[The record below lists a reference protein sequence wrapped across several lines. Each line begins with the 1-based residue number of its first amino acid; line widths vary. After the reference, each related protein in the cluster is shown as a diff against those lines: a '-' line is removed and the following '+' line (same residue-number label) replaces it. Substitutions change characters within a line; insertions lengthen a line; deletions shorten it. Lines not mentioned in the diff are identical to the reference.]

1 MIRLLFVAA
10 LIFVSGCVHLDEY
23 IQINGDGSAKIV
35 LKYSMPLET
44 MTLLKDSEVVLQDL
58 NKQKDS
64 SEMPRIFDEDKM
76 REHFKKF
83 KGLDVISVR
92 INRDDGRINA
102 YLNLYIEDL
111 QASLREGLIPYT
123 SLEKEEKN
131 YVFSALYPFNI
142 KRLKKNDQMLDAVKD
157 LQISFKVKTPSL
169 IRETNAHKN
178 IANFAEWNY
187 SKEGKSLAE
196 CDGRFVVKF
205 DASKLTFLD
214 PKEEK

>member
-1 MIRLLFVAA
+1 MIRFLIVAA

-64 SEMPRIFDEDKM
+64 SEMPRIFDEDKL
-76 REHFKKF
+76 RKHFKKF
-83 KGLDVISVR
+83 KGLDVISLR

-102 YLNLYIEDL
+102 YLNLYIDDF
-111 QASLREGLIPYT
+111 QASLRQGLIPYT
-123 SLEKEEKN
+123 SLEKEDKD

-142 KRLKKNDQMLDAVKD
+142 KGLKKDEQMLEVVRE
-157 LQISFKVKTPSL
+157 LEISFKVKTPSL
-169 IRETNAHKN
+169 ISETNAHKN
-178 IANFAEWNY
+178 IANFAEWDY
-187 SKEGKSLAE
+187 SKEGKSFAD
-196 CDGRFVVKF
+196 CDGRFIVKF

-214 PKEEK
+214 PKEE